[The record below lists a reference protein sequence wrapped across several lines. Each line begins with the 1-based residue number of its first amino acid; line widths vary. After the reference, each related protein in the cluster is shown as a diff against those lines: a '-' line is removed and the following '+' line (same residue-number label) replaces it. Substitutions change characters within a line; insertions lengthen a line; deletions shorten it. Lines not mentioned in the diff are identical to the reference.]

1 MTATL
6 ETKFNEWYNLNA
18 AELKEHFLIYQLNSL
33 EDPDMARTSFFDDVF
48 YTCPID
54 KSDKS
59 FEGYI
64 RKELIP
70 KLSFERLM

>member
-1 MTATL
+1 MTT
-6 ETKFNEWYNLNA
+6 ETDLKFKFDEWFSCNHENLM
-18 AELKEHFLIYQLNSL
+18 EHFLIYQLDIL
-33 EDPDMARTSFFDDVF
+33 RDQDKARIRFFENVF

-70 KLSFERLM
+70 RLTMDR

>member
-1 MTATL
+1 MTTAL
-6 ETKFNEWYNLNA
+6 KTKFNEWYNLNKP
-18 AELKEHFLIYQLNSL
+18 ELKEHFLIYQLNSL
-33 EDPDMARTSFFDDVF
+33 EDPDMAATSFFEDVF

-59 FEGYI
+59 LEGYI